1 MLRAAALP
9 RLLCLRPPPR
19 CAPTKARAAPTM
31 ASAAASAQ
39 PREQPA
45 ALEAEMQA
53 FVELGAAPSYTRGA
67 LTGGAGD
74 LSLMLTASQR
84 DFEANAPRAFLQ
96 SVRVDERLHAP
107 SFGFELRGAALAVP
121 SPSGRRM
128 LVVRNPTPASSALL
142 LELWGG
148 GRLMREIEVPSSLH
162 GAVYADGWFESV
174 AWSSGEDRVAYV
186 AEAPPAVRT
195 PLWGGR
201 APAGTPRGS
210 DAPGS
215 GWRGQSE
222 HVDDAGEQLTG
233 KRVAALYV
241 VDVPSGHVHAVRGLP
256 AHSSCGQAVWS
267 PDDAQLVFTAWPHA
281 SARFKTQRRLG
292 VIYCFN
298 RESAVWAVPAPLRG
312 GDTAADA
319 SAMAEPVCL
328 TPALQS
334 AFSPR
339 FSPDGAVLAVASADA
354 ACATGAHNASFALH
368 TLPWAAGGGVAGE
381 PRCVLPVVT
390 APARAGDWPGW
401 FSAGAMARAPWVS
414 DTQLII
420 VSTWGSGDALVCVDV
435 SSGAVQRITPPL
447 AEEGHWQLLDVR
459 GGVCAAVVSTPT
471 SPPCV
476 AVATAPDWAWR
487 RMQLDAAEAYSPA
500 AAAALAA
507 LTWHIVDVPLPGQ
520 AAGAAAL
527 VEAVLLTPVRA
538 AGAPPPPV
546 VLVPHGGPHA
556 ACVAGFTMP
565 LAFLAACGYAVL
577 QVNYRGSLGFGQ
589 GALESLIGRA
599 GRQDVD
605 DCLAALDAAAAAGL
619 VDGARAAVVGG
630 SHGGFLGAHLIG
642 QSSRFACACLR
653 NPVCDLS
660 SMLGVSDIS
669 DWCYVETGG
678 LGPDAYDEV
687 PSPAVLAK
695 MHAISPVAHIDAVRA
710 PVLMLLGAKDRR
722 VPPSNGTTYAH
733 ALRQRGV
740 TVRMLT
746 FPEDE
751 HALSKPRTELESFAN
766 IMDWR
771 VCWRALHCL
780 PCLSVRLTF
789 HSPCMSQHRLRTYV
803 PL

>member
-1 MLRAAALP
+1 MLCAAALP
-9 RLLCLRPPPR
+9 RVLCLRPPQR
-19 CAPTKARAAPTM
+19 RAKTRAA
-31 ASAAASAQ
+31 AAMTSK

-45 ALEAEMQA
+45 ALEGEMEA
-53 FVELGAAPSYTRGA
+53 FVELAAAPSYLRGA
-67 LTGGAGD
+67 LTGSAGE
-74 LSLMLTASQR
+74 LSLLLLASQR
-84 DFEANAPRAFLQ
+84 DLEANAPRSYLQ
-96 SVRVDERLHAP
+96 TVRVDERLRAP
-107 SFGFELRGAALAVP
+107 SFGFELRGATLTVP

-128 LVVRNPTPASSALL
+128 LVVRNPTPASSGPLL

-148 GRLMREIEVPSSLH
+148 GRLLREVEVPPSLH

-201 APAGTPRGS
+201 APAGTPRGG

-215 GWRGQSE
+215 GWRGVSE

-233 KRVAALYV
+233 KRCAALFV
-241 VDVPSGHVHAVRGLP
+241 LDVPSGHVRAISGLP

-267 PDDAQLVFTAWPHA
+267 PDDTQLVYTAWPHA

-298 RESAVWAVPAPLRG
+298 RESAVWRVAAPPRG
-312 GDTAADA
+312 GDSADA
-319 SAMAEPVCL
+319 TASAPAAPVCL

-339 FSPDGAVLAVASADA
+339 FSPDGASLAVASADA

-368 TLPWAAGGGVAGE
+368 VLPWTAAGGGAAGE

-401 FSAGAMARAPWVS
+401 FAAGAMARAPWVS
-414 DTQLII
+414 DTQLI
-420 VSTWGSGDALVCVDV
+420 VSSTWGSGDALVCVDV
-435 SSGAVQRITPPL
+435 SSGVVRRITPPL
-447 AEEGHWQLLDVR
+447 ADQGHWQLLDVR

-471 SPPCV
+471 EPPCV
-476 AVATAPDWAWR
+476 AVATGPDWAWR
-487 RMQLDAAEAYSPA
+487 RVQLDVAESYSPA
-500 AAAALAA
+500 AAAALAG
-507 LTWHIVDVPLPGQ
+507 LEWRVVDVPLPGQ
-520 AAGAAAL
+520 PAGAAAQ
-527 VEAVLLTPVRA
+527 VEAVLLAPRARA
-538 AGAPPPPV
+538 AGAPLPPV
-546 VLVPHGGPHA
+546 VLVPHGGPHS

-565 LAFLAACGYAVL
+565 LAFLAAQGYAVL
-577 QVNYRGSLGFGQ
+577 QVNYRGSIGFGQ
-589 GALESLIGRA
+589 GALESLLGRA

-619 VDGARAAVVGG
+619 VDATRAAVVGG

-669 DWCYVETGG
+669 DWC
-678 LGPDAYDEV
+678 A
-687 PSPAVLAK
+687 
-695 MHAISPVAHIDAVRA
+695 R
-710 PVLMLLGAKDRR
+710 
-722 VPPSNGTTYAH
+722 
-733 ALRQRGV
+733 
-740 TVRMLT
+740 
-746 FPEDE
+746 
-751 HALSKPRTELESFAN
+751 
-766 IMDWR
+766 
-771 VCWRALHCL
+771 
-780 PCLSVRLTF
+780 
-789 HSPCMSQHRLRTYV
+789 
-803 PL
+803 